1 MVYFMENPMENPFY
15 KWMMTA
21 GTPIFWD
28 PLGDCFRF
36 CGSQNHSREL
46 ADSPMTAVVFSGG
59 LSFDNNCPW
68 PQAPFNTK
76 FYLFQV
82 LRWWWSR
89 PKNRMGCING
99 INPTGLLLKIP
110 LLVGRIPIPF
120 LAPPQ
125 HRSLWVPRYF
135 ARGHPANKK
144 SQMP

>member
-1 MVYFMENPMENPFY
+1 MVYFMENPWKIHSINGWWLRVP
-15 KWMMTA
+15 
-21 GTPIFWD
+21 PIFWD

-68 PQAPFNTK
+68 SQAPFNTK

-82 LRWWWSR
+82 LCWWWSR

-120 LAPPQ
+120 LVPPQ

-135 ARGHPANKK
+135 ARGHPANQK